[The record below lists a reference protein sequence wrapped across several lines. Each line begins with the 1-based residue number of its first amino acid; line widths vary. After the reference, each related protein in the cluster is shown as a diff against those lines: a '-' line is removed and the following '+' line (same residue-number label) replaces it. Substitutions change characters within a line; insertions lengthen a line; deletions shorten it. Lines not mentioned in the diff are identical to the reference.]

1 MDARGSLCSPVSNN
15 LTDAV
20 KQATQK
26 HLLQGWLRFT
36 EGNILELLHRL
47 DVENSSEVAISVLN
61 ALFSVTPLS
70 ELAEI
75 CKNNDGRYI
84 QYSLFGM

>member
-1 MDARGSLCSPVSNN
+1 M
-15 LTDAV
+15 
-20 KQATQK
+20 KQAVQK

-47 DVENSSEVAISVLN
+47 DVENSSEVAVSVLN
-61 ALFSVTPLS
+61 ALFSVTPLN

-84 QYSLFGM
+84 IHYLKCDAQELLQLKLVLF